1 MQITAFNPLII
12 TQNSEELVKLF
23 EELGFE
29 RRHKKEGIND
39 KDITSFDMKHPDGFR
54 VNVTQVEQMPRDMT
68 SIRMNVRD
76 FNEAYELLKSKGFVV
91 VSGLEADKLSF
102 TGFPLTKDPDRNSAF
117 QQLACLMNRMAIE
130 QKRIQAKVVNDDNE
144 KYAFRIW
151 LLRLG
156 MRGDEYKAARKALME
171 NLSGHAAFRT
181 KEEEEKWKARQKE
194 KRDELKVAKAGA

>member
-76 FNEAYELLKSKGFVV
+76 FDEAFEFLKSKGFVNAQGEKITNTGSS
-91 VSGLEADKLSF
+91 VSTMMVSP
-102 TGFPLTKDPDRNSAF
+102 TGFS
-117 QQLACLMNRMAIE
+117 ISISE
-130 QKRIQAKVVNDDNE
+130 H
-144 KYAFRIW
+144 
-151 LLRLG
+151 LR
-156 MRGDEYKAARKALME
+156 
-171 NLSGHAAFRT
+171 
-181 KEEEEKWKARQKE
+181 KEEK
-194 KRDELKVAKAGA
+194 